1 MHRVLREGTRARSWS
16 PMPIEH
22 QWYAN
27 FSSQHHPPPRPLTHS
42 CSSRM
47 QKQAGAGARFSIFV
61 PAIDHGAL
69 KPSAPSA
76 AIGTQWCVSW
86 VGDLSEKDR
95 AYRAECPAGQPA
107 RACRHTNPADTPTQ
121 PLIAAPGWAVC
132 RWVSACFQY
141 THWLTN
147 QREGSGL

>member
-1 MHRVLREGTRARSWS
+1 
-16 PMPIEH
+16 MPIEH

-27 FSSQHHPPPRPLTHS
+27 FSSQLHPPPPPLTHS

-69 KPSAPSA
+69 KPSASSA

-86 VGDLSEKDR
+86 VGDLSEKDK
-95 AYRAECPAGQPA
+95 AAHRAEYPAARKGMPTHQPS
-107 RACRHTNPADTPTQ
+107 RP
-121 PLIAAPGWAVC
+121 
-132 RWVSACFQY
+132 
-141 THWLTN
+141 
-147 QREGSGL
+147 